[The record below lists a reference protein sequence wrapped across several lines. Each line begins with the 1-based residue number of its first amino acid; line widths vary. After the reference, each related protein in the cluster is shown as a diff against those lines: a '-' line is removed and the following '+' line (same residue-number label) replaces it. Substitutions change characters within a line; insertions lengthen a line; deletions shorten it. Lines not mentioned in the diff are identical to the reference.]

1 MSKAEQIIK
10 KHIAELEKLTD
21 SFIDYELEMADMGC
35 PLSKTERENNDRKW
49 QEYQARRYELIEV
62 LAEIK
67 NVAVEDVVW

>member
-10 KHIAELEKLTD
+10 KHIKELEHMCD
-21 SFIDYELEMADMGC
+21 SLIDYELEMADMGC
-35 PLSKTERENNDRKW
+35 SLSKAEREQNDHRW

-62 LAEIK
+62 LAEIE